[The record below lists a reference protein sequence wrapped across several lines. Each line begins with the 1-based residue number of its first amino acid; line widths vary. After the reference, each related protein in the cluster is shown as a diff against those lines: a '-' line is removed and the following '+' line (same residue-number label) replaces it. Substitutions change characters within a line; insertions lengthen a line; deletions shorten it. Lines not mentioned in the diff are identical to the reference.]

1 MDKNNQANQILRLI
15 RDSGDRGVENYK
27 LADISLKYS
36 SRISELRKEGYDV
49 RAKRIWR
56 DGKASGTFVY
66 YLHVDEPKPAPEP
79 QPSAAQQQA
88 IPWMD
93 N

>member
-27 LADISLKYS
+27 LSDISLKYS
-36 SRISELRKEGYDV
+36 SRISELRKDGYDI
-49 RAKRIWR
+49 RARRIWR

-66 YLHVDEPKPAPEP
+66 YLHVDEPAP
-79 QPSAAQQQA
+79 QPSTAQQQA